1 MGKQK
6 INKLFTDKNNT
17 DIGINT
23 CIMLMSYS
31 GNIPESRIWGRGFD
45 SPHQHQEGTMGNADN
60 REKLIL
66 RIENHLEYLKSK
78 PTSQNFNIL
87 VVFLIYDCLIMLMR
101 DIELE
106 KLENICL
113 DIMDFLED
121 LEDLS
126 EDDFNKMMGKDDD

>member
-1 MGKQK
+1 MGKQTIK
-6 INKLFTDKNNT
+6 KLFTNENNT
-17 DIGINT
+17 DIGINMCT
-23 CIMLMSYS
+23 MLMSYS
-31 GNIPESRIWGRGFD
+31 GNIPESRIWRRGFN
-45 SPHQHQEGTMGNADN
+45 SPHQHQEGIMGISN

-66 RIENHLEYLKSK
+66 RIENHLENLKAK
-78 PTSQNFNIL
+78 PNNSNFNIL

-101 DIELE
+101 DVELE

-126 EDDFNKMMGKDDD
+126 EDDFNRMMGNDDD

>member
-1 MGKQK
+1 
-6 INKLFTDKNNT
+6 
-17 DIGINT
+17 
-23 CIMLMSYS
+23 
-31 GNIPESRIWGRGFD
+31 
-45 SPHQHQEGTMGNADN
+45 MGNADN